1 MTADNRIDARERD
14 FDVAS
19 EYDWLTAG
27 NTEDGAVVH
36 FVGRMRSRNGGQAVH
51 RMTLEHYP
59 AMTRKILTELVAE
72 ARVRWSLG
80 RVGVIH
86 RVGSLFPGDQIVWV
100 GVTSPHRADAF
111 AACEYLMDAL
121 KTRAPFWKKESRSDG
136 DYWVDARDSDTKR
149 AERWQEKQSK
159 TIED

>member
-1 MTADNRIDARERD
+1 VTTHDRIDAREQD

-19 EYDWLTAG
+19 EYDWLTAD

-36 FVGRMRSRNGGQAVH
+36 FVGRMRGRNDGHTVH
-51 RMTLEHYP
+51 CMTLEHYP
-59 AMTRKILTELVAE
+59 AMTRKALAELVTE
-72 ARVRWSLG
+72 ARAHWSLG
-80 RVGVIH
+80 RVGLIH

-121 KTRAPFWKKESRSDG
+121 KTRAPFWKKESRPDG
-136 DYWVDARDSDTKR
+136 DHWVEARHSDAQR
-149 AERWQEKQSK
+149 AARWTQPIKDAE
-159 TIED
+159 E